1 MQTQTV
7 SAKGDEEDQVV
18 AKMFDFWSFIV
29 FVVLFFL
36 FNVIFW
42 AIVMAA

>member
-1 MQTQTV
+1 M
-7 SAKGDEEDQVV
+7 SAMGDEEEV
-18 AKMFDFWSFIV
+18 ANMVDFWSFIV

>member
-7 SAKGDEEDQVV
+7 SAMGDEEDQVV
-18 AKMFDFWSFIV
+18 AEMFDFWSFIV

-42 AIVMAA
+42 AIVKAA